1 MLFPPDPRFPHS
13 EAAKTNL
20 HSHERKRESTWLRMK
35 ERDSKLPWWDERCV
49 HAEVVRSSSLPL
61 TSVSLSLTR
70 SFVCLSLH
78 IIGQLAVFKGKV
90 GKNTLHSV
98 QSVHIFPS
106 VHRSGVRFFASVLKI
121 TVDCRFFFRPKYFYP
136 RKTLCPLNLF
146 KKNI

>member
-1 MLFPPDPRFPHS
+1 MCARRSSALF
-13 EAAKTNL
+13 
-20 HSHERKRESTWLRMK
+20 
-35 ERDSKLPWWDERCV
+35 V
-49 HAEVVRSSSLPL
+49 SSSLPL

-121 TVDCRFFFRPKYFYP
+121 TVDCRFFFRSKYFYP

-146 KKNI
+146 KKIFNFQLNFKNREVRQVKSFLVFLKNK